1 MTGNIHQNY
10 NARDVINAPEVK
22 TAILQRS
29 LFRQDNE
36 TIQKWLL
43 NHFYRWLISDF
54 PMVQQ
59 INSLAEY
66 SLFNKNDDVIPEWL
80 VSKFNTASVS
90 TATLYYI
97 ETDHQQILTKEREL
111 VEFLSRKCGTRL
123 ESKLQRITCYVAF
136 RMREEE
142 HEKMLQRREKGWQP
156 SEQNTVKSILDVPD
170 GKIVEFDASHSN
182 LRREMAYESWHMQHC
197 VGQFDDRKNLTG
209 GYGEYYAN
217 QIEQHKLRLFSLRD
231 NNNIPHVTI
240 ALNVVGDS
248 LEIDQIKGKQNRHP
262 VKKYADDVL
271 SLLQLLSPQ
280 AVRHSDCEGMGIVY
294 ENTPEYQGWK
304 YVTEV
309 YETSFLLSVL
319 HNNFHL
325 LEHFTNPSVELQWL
339 LLHSAPDKLHYLNAI
354 DPIVATSAEML
365 FPGAEWHPQFAGQNI
380 SNISFEIES

>member
-197 VGQFDDRKNLTG
+197 VGQFDDRKKS
-209 GYGEYYAN
+209 Y
-217 QIEQHKLRLFSLRD
+217 R
-231 NNNIPHVTI
+231 
-240 ALNVVGDS
+240 
-248 LEIDQIKGKQNRHP
+248 
-262 VKKYADDVL
+262 
-271 SLLQLLSPQ
+271 
-280 AVRHSDCEGMGIVY
+280 
-294 ENTPEYQGWK
+294 
-304 YVTEV
+304 
-309 YETSFLLSVL
+309 
-319 HNNFHL
+319 
-325 LEHFTNPSVELQWL
+325 WL
-339 LLHSAPDKLHYLNAI
+339 
-354 DPIVATSAEML
+354 
-365 FPGAEWHPQFAGQNI
+365 W
-380 SNISFEIES
+380 